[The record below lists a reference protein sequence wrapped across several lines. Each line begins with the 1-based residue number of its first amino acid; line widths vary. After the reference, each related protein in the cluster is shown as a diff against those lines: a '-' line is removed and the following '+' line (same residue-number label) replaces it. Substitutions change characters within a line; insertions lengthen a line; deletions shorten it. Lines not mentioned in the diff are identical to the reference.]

1 MASSKSLVSA
11 VLLAA
16 IFFFS
21 LKVNASR
28 ELHEQTNNN
37 KVSNGP
43 QNEDKMS
50 AGLKFSIGHNNN
62 GGDTIPFPNAGGYLP
77 GNEYPGSEGYLP
89 GNVYPGMEGYLP
101 GYPYLGG
108 YGGYPGLPFFGNGPR
123 NFGSFPRGGYNGN
136 IGGGSGLGNYGGYP
150 RYNGY
155 P

>member
-1 MASSKSLVSA
+1 MASSKSLVST

-28 ELHEQTNNN
+28 ELNEQTHNN

-43 QNEDKMS
+43 ENEDKTS

-62 GGDTIPFPNAGGYLP
+62 GGDTIPYPSTGGYLP
-77 GNEYPGSEGYLP
+77 GNELPGSECYLP
-89 GNVYPGMEGYLP
+89 GNVYPGMAGYLP
-101 GYPYLGG
+101 GYPYFGG
-108 YGGYPGLPFFGNGPR
+108 YNGGLPFFGNGPR

-150 RYNGY
+150 
-155 P
+155 